1 MKDLTSTAPAQK
13 LKTSSREQPRVQL
26 RNPSNLGSN
35 AHGPAVGRSGAG
47 RAAIG
52 WTALVQHTRM
62 PGQPSRDHEDRPRAV
77 GPGTLYRHFPSRDDL
92 ILAVTD
98 DGLAAISAIAEP
110 YETGLACPTRPEGR
124 GCSPAIQPSTSAI
137 SRHNRTIPKVGTI
150 VPSSGATLPTTGTG
164 QTLNTSAGFYTGSG
178 SASQNR
184 GAVEPAIGF
193 ARTRVSPLSLTAPRD
208 HGSTPDARHPS
219 WLTWSDARSAT
230 PRPPR
235 TPSPCPARPCS
246 CTSQAGRAVL
256 HGDRRHR
263 VSSWI
268 GVGGRR

>member
-1 MKDLTSTAPAQK
+1 
-13 LKTSSREQPRVQL
+13 
-26 RNPSNLGSN
+26 
-35 AHGPAVGRSGAG
+35 
-47 RAAIG
+47 
-52 WTALVQHTRM
+52 M
-62 PGQPSRDHEDRPRAV
+62 PGQPSRDHEDRPRAARADAARNRRSVIDAAREAFARHGVTASLDDVARAAGV

-92 ILAVTD
+92 ILAVID

-110 YETGLACPTRPEGR
+110 YETGLTCPTRPEGR
-124 GCSPAIQPSTSAI
+124 GCSPAIQSSTSAI

-219 WLTWSDARSAT
+219 WLTRSDARSAT

-235 TPSPCPARPCS
+235 TPSPCPACPARPCS